1 MRGWLWGSEAFSAHQ
16 RFLFTLIWAI
26 NGMPGPWHCKEGGPF
41 FIFSNTQL
49 SISVVVISQHPSE
62 AEEHLETN
70 SSISR
75 PLGSPVRWVRQD
87 SLSSLFSS
95 SIQLESPGTSLE
107 TVMACV
113 IVRQPV
119 GADTSGS
126 RPPSEF
132 SEWTPRAE
140 RKVFGQEPNRYTK
153 TASLYPSVIEEFC
166 FFCCRLNFLFKL
178 TALYL
183 KNKVKVFV
191 FI

>member
-1 MRGWLWGSEAFSAHQ
+1 MECLS
-16 RFLFTLIWAI
+16 
-26 NGMPGPWHCKEGGPF
+26 PGHGGPC

-49 SISVVVISQHPSE
+49 SINVVVISQYPSE
-62 AEEHLETN
+62 ADEHLETD
-70 SSISR
+70 SSISH
-75 PLGSPVRWVRQD
+75 PLGSPVGGGSDRTA
-87 SLSSLFSS
+87 SPLSSRLPSR
-95 SIQLESPGTSLE
+95 LESSGTSLE

-140 RKVFGQEPNRYTK
+140 RKVFEQEPNRFTK
-153 TASLYPSVIEEFC
+153 NASLYPSVIEEFC

-183 KNKVKVFV
+183 KNKVKVFI
-191 FI
+191 FM